1 MRRPS
6 PALVI
11 SIIALVFAM
20 GGTGWAVTQLPKN
33 SVGTPQLKNN
43 AVTGAKVK
51 SGSLEASDFR
61 KGALPRGEQGPQGP
75 V

>member
-20 GGTGWAVTQLPKN
+20 GGTGWAVTQLPRS
-33 SVGTPQLKNN
+33 SVGTPQLK
-43 AVTGAKVK
+43 
-51 SGSLEASDFR
+51 
-61 KGALPRGEQGPQGP
+61 
-75 V
+75 